1 MVAIALPVTATLK
14 PLAKTISMEL
24 RDALNVFRRKKD
36 DLDVKIQTLESHYG
50 LSITQLVFGVLG
62 TAFGIIF
69 FVIIPAALMAGRAAD
84 VFFWNTLVFVCL
96 TIGMIQI
103 MRLCLAPTAEVFAGL
118 ITKGFCC
125 ISGLKRLRPVI

>member
-1 MVAIALPVTATLK
+1 MVAIALPVTATFK

-24 RDALNVFRRKKD
+24 RDALNVFRRKKE

-69 FVIIPAALMAGRAAD
+69 FVIIPR
-84 VFFWNTLVFVCL
+84 
-96 TIGMIQI
+96 
-103 MRLCLAPTAEVFAGL
+103 R
-118 ITKGFCC
+118 
-125 ISGLKRLRPVI
+125 